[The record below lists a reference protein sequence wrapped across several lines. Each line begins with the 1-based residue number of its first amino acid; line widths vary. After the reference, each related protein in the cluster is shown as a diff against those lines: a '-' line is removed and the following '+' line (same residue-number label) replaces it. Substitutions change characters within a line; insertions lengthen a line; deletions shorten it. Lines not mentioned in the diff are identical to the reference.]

1 MEYAYTLDTV
11 NQAAKKL
18 LRDLNIEQ
26 SVFNRSII
34 ICFEAEMGSGKTTLI
49 KELCKVLKSKDE
61 ISSPTFSL
69 VNEYK
74 CPFGDIFHYDL
85 YRINQTEEL
94 LDLGMEDYIDKIGV
108 HFIEWPQV
116 AKPLLTDF
124 KTVTINFVD
133 FNSRTF
139 NIY

>member
-49 KELCKVLKSKDE
+49 KELCKVLKSKDARKMPLKKLTSRNE
-61 ISSPTFSL
+61 LALSSDLHKMNKSL
-69 VNEYK
+69 VKDATRVSY
-74 CPFGDIFHYDL
+74 Y
-85 YRINQTEEL
+85 
-94 LDLGMEDYIDKIGV
+94 YII
-108 HFIEWPQV
+108 
-116 AKPLLTDF
+116 
-124 KTVTINFVD
+124 
-133 FNSRTF
+133 S
-139 NIY
+139 